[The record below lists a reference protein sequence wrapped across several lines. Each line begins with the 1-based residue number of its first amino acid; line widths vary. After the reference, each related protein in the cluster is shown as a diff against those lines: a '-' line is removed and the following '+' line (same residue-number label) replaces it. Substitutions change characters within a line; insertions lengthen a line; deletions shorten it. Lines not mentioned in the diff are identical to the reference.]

1 MTLRDIQHWLHGI
14 GDQFGRDVAL
24 AADTSIMDWP
34 IYLIVLAA
42 PLAFIAVGIA
52 AVIFAMIITPFAL
65 GFEWFANKHWDR
77 DGNPISKFGRGSDLV
92 LNILWKCLKLSIL
105 WLPLSMGWSFIVPQQ
120 VYQLPT
126 LGWLL
131 IVFGIPAV
139 SIAFVVYVASTIKN
153 NK

>member
-34 IYLIVLAA
+34 IYLIVLAL
-42 PLAFIAVGIA
+42 PLAFIALVIA
-52 AVIFAMIITPFAL
+52 VVILTIIITPFFL
-65 GFEWFANKHWDR
+65 GYDWFAKKHWDR
-77 DGNPISKFGRGSDLV
+77 DGNPISKFGRGSDIL
-92 LNILWKCLKLSIL
+92 LNILWKGLKLFMV
-105 WLPLSMGWSFIVPQQ
+105 WLLVTIGWSFIVPEQ

-126 LGWLL
+126 LGRLL
-131 IVFGIPAV
+131 IVLGVPAV
-139 SIAFVVYVASTIKN
+139 GIAFVVYVASTIQD